1 MGKRADK
8 YQLDCRIPRIEI
20 HESTHLINAVKLH
33 ETTRYVQALR
43 EGLIGHLDKVVW
55 NIRTFPDN
63 QRNKLIKMYKELYS
77 HAQVKDYTHQTYR
90 WKHGRFLRQTQITSY
105 PFRLLI
111 NWRRDQGRQ
120 YFSPYDGGIEST
132 WERKEDYSGYHEYLK
147 QVEDIM
153 SLCGLEWSLGYVEI
167 SQDTVSPEIGAY
179 VFRHVVLSKGNHNQ
193 IMWFDHDSHTMKA
206 GTNRQADNHYQNNE
220 HSVKQLSCHKKSRT
234 EDYFDDIL
242 RSHIWRCELRIKR
255 AVSRN
260 MEAL

>member
-63 QRNKLIKMYKELYS
+63 QRNKLIEMYRELYS

-105 PFRLLI
+105 PLRLLI
-111 NWRRDQGRQ
+111 NWRRDHHRQ
-120 YFSPYDGGIEST
+120 YFSPYDGVLRQHGKVKKTTQGI
-132 WERKEDYSGYHEYLK
+132 
-147 QVEDIM
+147 M
-153 SLCGLEWSLGYVEI
+153 NI
-167 SQDTVSPEIGAY
+167 SP
-179 VFRHVVLSKGNHNQ
+179 
-193 IMWFDHDSHTMKA
+193 
-206 GTNRQADNHYQNNE
+206 
-220 HSVKQLSCHKKSRT
+220 KSRR
-234 EDYFDDIL
+234 Y
-242 RSHIWRCELRIKR
+242 
-255 AVSRN
+255 
-260 MEAL
+260 